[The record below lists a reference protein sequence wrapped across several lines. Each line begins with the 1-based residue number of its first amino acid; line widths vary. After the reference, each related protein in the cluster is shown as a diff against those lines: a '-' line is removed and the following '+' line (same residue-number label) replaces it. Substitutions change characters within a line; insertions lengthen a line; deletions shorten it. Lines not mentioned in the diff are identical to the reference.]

1 MTEEQLKELVYINEE
16 TGMQFC
22 ADSREV
28 YIEMLEI
35 YLEQGEE
42 YMKKLPA
49 LVEQKDW
56 KNYIITVHGLKG
68 TSLTIGAEA
77 FSEKA
82 KEQEFAGK
90 GEQYEFIEKGLSDF
104 LALYEKMLEAVKVL
118 VDSEK

>member
-28 YIEMLEI
+28 YMEMLEI

-90 GEQYEFIEKGLSDF
+90 GEQYEFIENGLSDF
-104 LALYEKMLEAVKVL
+104 LALYEKMLEAVKAL

>member
-1 MTEEQLKELVYINEE
+1 MTEEQLKELTYINQEI
-16 TGMQFC
+16 GMQFC

-28 YIEMLEI
+28 YMEMLEI
-35 YLEQGEE
+35 YLEQGED
-42 YMKKLPA
+42 YMKKLPV
-49 LVEQKDW
+49 LVEQQDW

-90 GEQYEFIEKGLSDF
+90 GEKYDFIVESLPEFLD
-104 LALYEKMLEAVKVL
+104 LYEKMLEAVKVL
-118 VDSEK
+118 VDSE

>member
-16 TGMQFC
+16 VGMQFC

-28 YIEMLEI
+28 YMEMLEI

-42 YMKKLPA
+42 YMQKLPA

-90 GEQYEFIEKGLSDF
+90 GEQYEFIENGLSDF
-104 LALYEKMLEAVKVL
+104 LALYEKMLEAVKAL